1 MEKLIIAGKA
11 KRVFNFIEAIA
22 RRTPDMPLALYNG
35 EELEKQIIEFGVEDS
50 ERNTCHIGD
59 KVRAT
64 QNVDYHTDK
73 NNVQNN
79 SEEIERIEKG
89 INEIKKNSINTISG
103 IEGDRVFFKEHANQY
118 GPWSLNLYFVNEN
131 KGEKN
136 E

>member
-1 MEKLIIAGKA
+1 MEKLIIVGKA
-11 KRVFNFIEAIA
+11 KRVFNFVEAIA
-22 RRTPDMPLALYNG
+22 RKTPDMPLALYNG

-59 KVRAT
+59 RVRAT
-64 QNVDYHTDK
+64 QNVDYHIDK

-79 SEEIERIEKG
+79 S
-89 INEIKKNSINTISG
+89 NEIKKNSINTING
-103 IEGDRVFFKEHANQY
+103 IEGDRVFFEEHANQY

>member
-50 ERNTCHIGD
+50 EKNTCHIGD

-79 SEEIERIEKG
+79 S
-89 INEIKKNSINTISG
+89 NEIKKNSINTING
-103 IEGDRVFFKEHANQY
+103 IEGDCVFFEEHANQY
-118 GPWSLNLYFVNEN
+118 GPWSLNLYFVNEKIMEN
-131 KGEKN
+131 KKKDRKRNG
-136 E
+136 